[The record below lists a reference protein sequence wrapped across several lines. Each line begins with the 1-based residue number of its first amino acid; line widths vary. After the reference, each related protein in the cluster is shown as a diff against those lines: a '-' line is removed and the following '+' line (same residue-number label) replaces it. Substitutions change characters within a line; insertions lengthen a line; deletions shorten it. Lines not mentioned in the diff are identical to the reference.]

1 MADLGVI
8 NNKKQMKKMKKKKKK
23 QVGQDHVFPSSCSF
37 SSGIK
42 FLPNELLV
50 EIFGKVASQSIVDLC
65 KVKLSC
71 KEFLNAA
78 ENDHVYQRA
87 SMENFSLVPLP
98 WFTEQKECW
107 FLKRCRESGN
117 LEIAYREGM
126 VEYFS
131 SGDVD
136 RGLEKLK
143 KAAMNGHD
151 EGKYVY
157 SMILMCS
164 DKERKQGLELFLTL
178 NASTCIRRCRKRVKY
193 FVRSMWLNNIPMLNH
208 HSFLCSSNTCQT
220 SGKMMLNY
228 NLNLSTKWWSSSDQ
242 DQWLRTISCHYC
254 LADYELLLFSHI
266 FQPHY

>member
-151 EGKYVY
+151 EGKFRFTITKISVHHEYCVRFTMNTVFG
-157 SMILMCS
+157 SFCTIQNS
-164 DKERKQGLELFLTL
+164 SSSPSTASSPERGGKDKKIQQQQQQRNDDKEKTREEEGMRKARRRRNAKKKKTL
-178 NASTCIRRCRKRVKY
+178 RA
-193 FVRSMWLNNIPMLNH
+193 
-208 HSFLCSSNTCQT
+208 
-220 SGKMMLNY
+220 
-228 NLNLSTKWWSSSDQ
+228 
-242 DQWLRTISCHYC
+242 
-254 LADYELLLFSHI
+254 
-266 FQPHY
+266 